1 MTALLVTLT
10 VIEVW
15 ILYRFFKVE
24 KNRQIFLKTQPKLI
38 STYQAKKSKLITYM
52 VLALLV
58 VFYAYLIEVEAYIAF
73 LPLLTVGIFQEMKQI
88 SDIKLYD
95 EGIIFNRR
103 FIQWQ
108 EIETVNYASEESLLV
123 VGKTLP
129 YGQMRS
135 TRLRNRETLLAEI
148 ESYIANRKS
157 EALK

>member
-1 MTALLVTLT
+1 MTALLVTLM

-24 KNRQIFLKTQPKLI
+24 KNRQAFLKTQPKLI
-38 STYQAKKSKLITYM
+38 STYQVKKSKLRTYM
-52 VLALLV
+52 ALALLV
-58 VFYAYLIEVEAYIAF
+58 GFYAYLIEVEAYIAF
-73 LPLLTVGIFQEMKQI
+73 LPFLTAGVFQEMKHM

-108 EIETVNYASEESLLV
+108 EIEMADYASEESVLV

-135 TRLRNRETLLAEI
+135 ARLRNKERLLAEI
-148 ESYIANRKS
+148 ESYIGNRD
-157 EALK
+157 LT

>member
-1 MTALLVTLT
+1 
-10 VIEVW
+10 
-15 ILYRFFKVE
+15 
-24 KNRQIFLKTQPKLI
+24 
-38 STYQAKKSKLITYM
+38 M

>member
-1 MTALLVTLT
+1 MTALLVTLM

-24 KNRQIFLKTQPKLI
+24 KKRQGFLKTQPKLI
-38 STYQAKKSKLITYM
+38 STYQAKKSKLRTYM
-52 VLALLV
+52 ALALLV
-58 VFYAYLIEVEAYIAF
+58 AFYAYLIEVEAYIAF
-73 LPLLTVGIFQEMKQI
+73 LPFLTVGIFQEMKHM

-108 EIETVNYASEESLLV
+108 EIEMVDYASEESLLV

-135 TRLRNRETLLAEI
+135 TRLRNRETLLREI
-148 ESYIANRKS
+148 ELHIGNRD
-157 EALK
+157 LT